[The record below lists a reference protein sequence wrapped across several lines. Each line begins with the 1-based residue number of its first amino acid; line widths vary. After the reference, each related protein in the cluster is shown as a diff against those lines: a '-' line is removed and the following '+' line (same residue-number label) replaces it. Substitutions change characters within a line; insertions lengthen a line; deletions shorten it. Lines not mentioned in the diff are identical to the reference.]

1 MRRRTS
7 VLLAA
12 AAAVS
17 LVAPAT
23 GLATTVPGAPVF
35 PPGEEPFG
43 LPYDR
48 WAADYSRWVV
58 AGTAGTA
65 PVLHPN
71 RCGPGRSPRVV
82 YLPAIPGGRQRARCT
97 VAPNTALFITPSSVI
112 YNDAPSEPGGSRST
126 PRVIRAA
133 AVDGLKTVRGIRLT
147 VDGKMIRNPRSH
159 RFVTPFYEQSLP
171 AGNVFGVEPGRYT
184 TVAAGYWFMIRPL
197 PRGVH
202 TVVALASDPLLQ
214 GGFAELT
221 IRVRVR

>member
-12 AAAVS
+12 AAAS
-17 LVAPAT
+17 LVVPAT
-23 GLATTVPGAPVF
+23 GLARTVAGTPVF
-35 PPGEEPFG
+35 LPGEAPYG
-43 LPYDR
+43 LALDR

-58 AGTAGTA
+58 AGTAETA

-97 VAPNTALFITPSSVI
+97 VAPGTALFITPSSVI
-112 YNDAPSEPGGSRST
+112 INDAPVEPGGPRDT
-126 PRVIRAA
+126 PRAIRAA

-147 VDGKMIRNPRSH
+147 VDGKMIRHPRSH
-159 RFVTPFYEQSLP
+159 RLVTPFYEQSLP
-171 AGNVFGVEPGRYT
+171 AGNVFGVGPGRYT
-184 TVAAGYWFMIRPL
+184 TAAAGYWFMIRPL

-221 IRVRVR
+221 IRVRVQ